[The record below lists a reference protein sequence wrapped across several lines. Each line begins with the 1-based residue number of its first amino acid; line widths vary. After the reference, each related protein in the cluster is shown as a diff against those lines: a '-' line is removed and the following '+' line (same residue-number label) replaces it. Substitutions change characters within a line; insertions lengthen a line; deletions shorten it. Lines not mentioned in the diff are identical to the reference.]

1 MNHVPLRPISP
12 IVISIGL
19 AMLLGASAPALAKG
33 GLPGFQVGER
43 ANLAG
48 LPRVVQH
55 LVAPPLMPQHDQIAR
70 GGTEDC

>member
-48 LPRVVQH
+48 LPRVV
-55 LVAPPLMPQHDQIAR
+55 
-70 GGTEDC
+70 